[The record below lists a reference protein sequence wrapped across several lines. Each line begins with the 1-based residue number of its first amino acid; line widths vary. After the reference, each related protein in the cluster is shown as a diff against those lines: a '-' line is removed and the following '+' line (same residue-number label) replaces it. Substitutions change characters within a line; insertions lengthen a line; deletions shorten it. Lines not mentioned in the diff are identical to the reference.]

1 MDFFTELLQYIINV
15 LPSNTA
21 GDVVAVVTFI
31 VTLCTLVIRFWKEPD
46 PKADCTGCGL
56 SFIFWPLSGCQTG
69 RLEKMER
76 TGMAPMEN
84 RRHQNT
90 VTIALASG
98 GARYCWS

>member
-46 PKADCTGCGL
+46 PKSGL
-56 SFIFWPLSGCQTG
+56 HKLWSLIHL
-69 RLEKMER
+69 
-76 TGMAPMEN
+76 
-84 RRHQNT
+84 
-90 VTIALASG
+90 LASFRLPDRQAG
-98 GARYCWS
+98 KDGKNGDDTNGKQATPKTP

>member
-46 PKADCTGCGL
+46 PK
-56 SFIFWPLSGCQTG
+56 SGWHK
-69 RLEKMER
+69 LWSLI
-76 TGMAPMEN
+76 
-84 RRHQNT
+84 HL
-90 VTIALASG
+90 LASFRLPDRQAG
-98 GARYCWS
+98 NDGKNGDDTNEKQATPKTS

>member
-46 PKADCTGCGL
+46 PKSGL
-56 SFIFWPLSGCQTG
+56 HRLWSFIHL
-69 RLEKMER
+69 
-76 TGMAPMEN
+76 
-84 RRHQNT
+84 
-90 VTIALASG
+90 LASFRLPDRQAG
-98 GARYCWS
+98 KDGKNGDDTNGKQATPKTP